1 MKNIILYIVICFIS
15 YVNLLGGAQLEIR
28 EHAIKLFS
36 EMIAKLESN
45 SKFTIKDDVKFFG
58 DVPNFNP
65 TTQFYINKG
74 YIEISDV
81 LSKESIT
88 YKKELP
94 KYSFYGELLRIN
106 SRKFI
111 ENVPP
116 KLFYVS
122 ESYSVDGDNVV
133 SSDFILTVFMTTNG
147 RVFYMNYDVN
157 KKILLAPLYINGTS
171 LLYRLGISQKPFQ
184 DIIETNYENEMEN
197 YLNK

>member
-74 YIEISDV
+74 EISDV

-133 SSDFILTVFMTTNG
+133 CSDFILTVFMTTNG

-171 LLYRLGISQKPFQ
+171 LLYRLGISQKSFQ
-184 DIIETNYENEMEN
+184 DIIKTNYENEMEN

>member
-45 SKFTIKDDVKFFG
+45 SKFTIKDDVNFFG

-184 DIIETNYENEMEN
+184 DIIKTNYENEMEN